1 MSDLRSAFIKSNLEP
16 EREGEKEGESPN
28 EVRSF
33 ELDELNI
40 QDSSMRRGFT
50 YDSENA
56 RNFDQAN
63 VTKAKEG
70 VKELLKD
77 ALDKAKRQ
85 SLEIRAHA
93 KKEGHDEGYNE
104 GFKKG
109 EEAAKKEFSPFLET
123 IQGLIAD
130 LTVFR
135 KNMYDKGEREMIE
148 MVVDLAKKVIH
159 FEFSTRDDAVQ
170 EMIRLAVQSVLD
182 RESMV
187 IKINPADKGYAESF
201 RPELHHL
208 FSEIKNIT
216 FEAHSGVERGGCV
229 VETNFGVVDARMDKL
244 GEQMDRILNLAP
256 PPPDELIS
264 ASTLQ
269 EDSATGTEEEIAE
282 EEPGETP
289 AQDSA
294 TSTEEVAEEE
304 QGETPAQENDPE
316 TESPEETN

>member
-93 KKEGHDEGYNE
+93 KKEGHDEGYND

-109 EEAAKKEFSPFLET
+109 EEAAKEEFSPFLET

-148 MVVDLAKKVIH
+148 MVVGLAKKVIH

-256 PPPDELIS
+256 PPPDELVS
-264 ASTLQ
+264 ASNLQ
-269 EDSATGTEEEIAE
+269 EDSATGTEEETATE
-282 EEPGETP
+282 ESGEIL
-289 AQDSA
+289 AQDFA
-294 TSTEEVAEEE
+294 
-304 QGETPAQENDPE
+304 
-316 TESPEETN
+316 

>member
-85 SLEIRAHA
+85 SAEIRTHA
-93 KKEGHDEGYNE
+93 QKEGHDEGYNE